1 MNLFKKI
8 KETWDKQDDIPS
20 SPNNDD
26 VVFVFLIWLVTP
38 GILYLITFLLFKS
51 HRVSFFLGIPIGFL
65 LNFLFRK
72 IVNFQ
77 YKIFTLFFLIGGIL
91 SIFLMIGYIFYGLFL
106 LLKWIWVSLPN

>member
-1 MNLFKKI
+1 MNLFKII
-8 KETWDKQDDIPS
+8 KETWDEQDDIPS
-20 SPNNDD
+20 SPNSDY

-38 GILYLITFLLFKS
+38 GILYFITFLLFNS

-77 YKIFTLFFLIGGIL
+77 YKLFSLFIWFIIISGVVSLIGMVFYYL
-91 SIFLMIGYIFYGLFL
+91 YIF
-106 LLKWIWVSLPN
+106 LKWIWVSLPN

>member
-20 SPNNDD
+20 SPNSDD

-77 YKIFTLFFLIGGIL
+77 YKLFSLFIWVGMISAVVSLIGMVFYCLYLFF
-91 SIFLMIGYIFYGLFL
+91 
-106 LLKWIWVSLPN
+106 KWVWVSLPS